1 MERSAA
7 DWIERL
13 GLRPHP
19 EGGFFRE
26 TYRAAE
32 TVEAAHLP
40 PRFGGARAFATA
52 ILFLLP
58 AGEVSALHRLKS
70 DEVWH
75 FHAGG
80 PLDVIVL
87 EGDGAVRQTRLGASV
102 ERGEVLQSVVPAG
115 HWFGARP
122 APGSAYSL
130 VGCTVAPGFDLAD
143 FELAPRETLLV
154 RYPQHAALIRAL
166 TR

>member
-1 MERSAA
+1 MERSAT

-13 GLRPHP
+13 DLRPHP

-32 TVEAAHLP
+32 TVAAAHLP
-40 PRFGGARAFATA
+40 ARFGGARPFATA

-58 AGEVSALHRLKS
+58 AGEVSALHRIKS

-80 PLDVIVL
+80 PLDVIAL
-87 EGDGAVRQTRLGASV
+87 DSDGAVHETRLGAGA
-102 ERGEVLQSVVPAG
+102 ERGEVFQAVVPAG
-115 HWFGARP
+115 RWFGARP

-130 VGCTVAPGFDLAD
+130 VGCTVAPGFDFAD
-143 FELAPRETLLV
+143 FELAQRETLLA
-154 RYPQHAALIRAL
+154 RYPQQAALIRAL